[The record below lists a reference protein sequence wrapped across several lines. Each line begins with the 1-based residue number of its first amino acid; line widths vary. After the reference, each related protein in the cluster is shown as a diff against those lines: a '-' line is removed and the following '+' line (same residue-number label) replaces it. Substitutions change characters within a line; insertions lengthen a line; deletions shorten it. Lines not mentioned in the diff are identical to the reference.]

1 MNTQATALP
10 GVFLV
15 HSPPSGISRTALPS
29 SLQPSA
35 SRAPATWAQI
45 SFEIARL
52 NVIRGIHYQLAS
64 PQGRLVGA
72 VLGKSLHIAIDLRR
86 SSSWFG
92 MYLAQ
97 LLTAEKGEM
106 LWIPEGF
113 GHAWMALTRCVAV
126 VCGATSS
133 DCSAARRTIAW
144 NDPDLSIPW
153 PSAPQNAIL
162 CDDDRRGASFRHA
175 EVYP

>member
-1 MNTQATALP
+1 MKTQATALP

-15 HSPPSGISRTALPS
+15 YAPPSGISHAALPS
-29 SLQPSA
+29 DLQVSGLHP
-35 SRAPATWAQI
+35 PATWAQI

-52 NVIRGIHYQLAS
+52 NVVRGIHYQLAS

-72 VLGKSLHIAIDLRR
+72 VLGKSLHIAVDLRR
-86 SSSWFG
+86 SSAWFG

-97 LLTAEKGEM
+97 VLTAENSEM

-133 DCSAARRTIAW
+133 DCRAARRTIVW

-153 PSAPQNAIL
+153 PAAPHHAIL
-162 CDDDRRGASFRHA
+162 CEDDRRGAAFRHA